1 MSFIFRGTFVERNF
15 DVTPHKSFSKFA
27 AIALGQ
33 LICALLLAAHP
44 AMQQRGNPPDRP
56 AGTAG
61 DVNPKGASI
70 KGFLDRLNA
79 YVDLQKK
86 AENDLPKLNGNET
99 PSQIEAHQAAMAARM
114 KLARPNPKRGELFGD
129 AEPAFKDIVARDKAL
144 RTKRDEKA
152 VMEEVPK
159 FDPPRVN
166 SAYPEKA
173 ALATVPPLLLDQ
185 FPRLPEGRLEYR
197 FMGNDLILRDM
208 KANLIADFINN
219 AAPPAVPE
227 KR

>member
-1 MSFIFRGTFVERNF
+1 MTQ
-15 DVTPHKSFSKFA
+15 HKSCSKFS
-27 AIALGQ
+27 AIAVTQ
-33 LICALLLAAHP
+33 LVCALLLAAHP
-44 AMQQRGNPPDRP
+44 ALQQRGKPSEQP

-61 DVNPKGASI
+61 EVNPKGAAV
-70 KGFLDRLNA
+70 KAFLDRVNA

-86 AENDLPKLNGNET
+86 AESDLPKLNGDET
-99 PSQIEAHQAAMAARM
+99 PSQIEANQAAMAARM
-114 KLARPNPKRGELFGD
+114 KLARPNAKRGEIFGD
-129 AEPAFKDIVARDKAL
+129 TEPIFKDVIAKDKAL
-144 RTKRDEKA
+144 RTARDERA
-152 VMEEVPK
+152 VMAEVPK
-159 FDPPRVN
+159 FDPPKVN
-166 SAYPEKA
+166 AAYPEKL

-197 FMGNDLILRDM
+197 FMGNDLIMRDT

>member
-1 MSFIFRGTFVERNF
+1 MSFMMRGTQLEREYG
-15 DVTPHKSFSKFA
+15 VTQHNRSSKFF
-27 AIALGQ
+27 AIGITQ

-44 AMQQRGNPPDRP
+44 ALQQRGKPREQPL
-56 AGTAG
+56 GTAG
-61 DVNPKGASI
+61 EVNPKGAAV
-70 KGFLDRLNA
+70 KGFLDRVNA

-86 AENDLPKLNGNET
+86 AESDIPKLNGDET
-99 PSQIEAHQAAMAARM
+99 PSQIEAHQAAMSARM
-114 KLARPNPKRGELFGD
+114 KLARPNAKRGEIFGD
-129 AEPAFKDIVARDKAL
+129 AEPIFKAAVAEDKAL

-159 FDPPRVN
+159 FDPPKVN
-166 SAYPEKA
+166 AAYPEKL

-197 FMGNDLILRDM
+197 FMGNDLVMRDV